1 MAKYLEKQ
9 HLRDLIVEYNLT
21 NLEDD
26 GTWLDDYLKRE
37 TTKYNKGKMSKE
49 EYDAKVS
56 FVNQRKID
64 TKAKFEKYAAMDET
78 EKRKYNARFE
88 KIRGELWIMF
98 EKIACSIRRPFERY
112 SYRHSSFN
120 VQLHE

>member
-26 GTWLDDYLKRE
+26 GSWLDDYLKRE

-64 TKAKFEKYAAMDET
+64 TKAKFEKYAAMT
-78 EKRKYNARFE
+78 KLKNVSIMLVLKRFVVNC
-88 KIRGELWIMF
+88 G
-98 EKIACSIRRPFERY
+98 
-112 SYRHSSFN
+112 
-120 VQLHE
+120 